1 MYMSQKTIIYIFIA
15 IFGTAG
21 SWLGSLLDKGN
32 IVGVWGIIG
41 GTIGGLF
48 GIWAAVKATSGE

>member
-1 MYMSQKTIIYIFIA
+1 MSQKTIIYIFIA
-15 IFGTAG
+15 IFGAAG

-32 IVGVWGIIG
+32 MFGAWGIIG

-48 GIWAAVKATSGE
+48 GIWAAIKATSGE